1 MSLVYQHQEKR
12 KAHMEKVAVVSA
24 VRTPIGNYLGSLKD
38 VPAYDLVALVLNAV
52 VQRAGVKPEEV
63 EDVIFGQCYQSG
75 EYVNIARRGLLQAG
89 WPAAIPGLTVDRRCN
104 SGMDALVI
112 GAMQIQTGASQI
124 VVTGGVESMS
134 SAEFYL
140 PGNIKWGIGRG
151 SGLATSDSPRGHG
164 SQALNGIPLYDRIQ
178 RSRPMHVPSER
189 FGEMVSNVTWAD
201 NAAKE
206 LNISREE
213 CDRWAL
219 GSHQKALAAISHGRF
234 KDYLV
239 PVRIV
244 KEKGQESIIDTDE
257 GPRADTSLEALAKLK
272 PILNGVCT
280 AGNSS
285 SENDAASAMVLM
297 SESTLK
303 ARGLQS
309 LAYLKAWAKGASDP
323 RSTPQA
329 ANIAFRRVLEK
340 AGLTV
345 TDIDLF
351 EIQEAFASQ
360 CLYNIK
366 SLGIPE
372 DRWDRINVN
381 GSGISLGHP
390 LGATLAM
397 RVTAL
402 IHEMHKRGVRYGMV
416 GTCGAG
422 GVSTVGIF
430 ERC

>member
-1 MSLVYQHQEKR
+1 
-12 KAHMEKVAVVSA
+12 MEEVAVVSA
-24 VRTPIGNYLGSLKD
+24 VRTPVGNYLGALKD
-38 VPAYDLVALVLNAV
+38 VPAYDLVALVLNEV
-52 VQRAGVKPEEV
+52 VKRAGVKPGEV

-89 WPAAIPGLTVDRRCN
+89 WPATVPGLTVDRRCN

-112 GAMQIQTGASQI
+112 GAMQIQTGNSQI

-134 SAEFYL
+134 SAEFYI
-140 PGNIKWGIGRG
+140 PGNVKWGVGRG
-151 SGLATSDSPRGHG
+151 AGLAYPDAPRGHG
-164 SQALNGIPLYDRIQ
+164 SQLLNGITIYDRIQ
-178 RSRPMHVPSER
+178 RSRPMHVPPAR
-189 FGEMVSNVTWAD
+189 FGDMVSNVTWAET
-201 NAAKE
+201 AASE

-213 CDRWAL
+213 CDQWAL
-219 GSHQKALAAISHGRF
+219 GTHQKAVAAIKNGKF
-234 KDYLV
+234 KDYIV
-239 PVRIV
+239 PVPV
-244 KEKGQESIIDTDE
+244 PKEKGEVAIVDTDE
-257 GPRADTSLEALAKLK
+257 GPRADTSLEALTRLK
-272 PILNGVCT
+272 PLLGGVCT

-297 SESTLK
+297 SDSALEK
-303 ARGLQS
+303 RQIKP
-309 LAYLKAWAKGASDP
+309 LAYLKAWAKGAADP
-323 RSTPQA
+323 RNTPQA

-340 AGLTV
+340 AGLTID
-345 TDIDLF
+345 DIDLF

-366 SLGIPE
+366 SLGIPSKRY
-372 DRWDRINVN
+372 DCINVN

-402 IHEMHKRGVRYGMV
+402 VHEMNKRKVRYGMV

-430 ERC
+430 ERK